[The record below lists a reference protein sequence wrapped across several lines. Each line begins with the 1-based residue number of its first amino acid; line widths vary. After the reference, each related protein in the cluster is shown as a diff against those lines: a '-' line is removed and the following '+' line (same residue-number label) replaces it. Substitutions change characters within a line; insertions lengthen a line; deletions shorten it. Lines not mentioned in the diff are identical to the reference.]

1 MISYAMDIKNLSIA
15 IEALSRVQMSYSL
28 SSDIEELLKSAIKK
42 QRELDQE
49 PATPSSTPTKPTN
62 PDDDIPF

>member
-28 SSDIEELLKSAIKK
+28 SSNIEELLKSAIKK
-42 QRELDQE
+42 QQELDQE
-49 PATPSSTPTKPTN
+49 PATPTPAPIKSTN